1 MCDLPIRQV
10 ENKDDYGGWTSWNVF
25 EGLIYSESGV
35 IGRAGEEGSYKVVL
49 GTFLSS
55 GPAGIS

>member
-1 MCDLPIRQV
+1 MNLEAGRA
-10 ENKDDYGGWTSWNVF
+10 GNVF

-35 IGRAGEEGSYKVVL
+35 MGRAGKEGSYKFVL